1 MNCKTCETIDFWN
14 TNRSHQGF
22 EDKLFAKISIYTWKT
37 GERKIKGNQ
46 KSTITTK
53 AFNFLK
59 TFNQSLILGANIG
72 LSINAQASS
81 RIIIVGVPSK
91 ELLIL

>member
-53 AFNFLK
+53 AFNLNYCPTCGK
-59 TFNQSLILGANIG
+59 KV
-72 LSINAQASS
+72 
-81 RIIIVGVPSK
+81 RSK
-91 ELLIL
+91 